1 MNIELTQKIIDRI
14 FPQETLSIV
23 ELEEKYPK
31 RDLPEG
37 AMVTRICPS
46 PTGFMHLGTIYASL
60 LSKKFADQTNGVFY
74 LRIEDTDK
82 KREVEG
88 TKEIIRSSLKD
99 YGLVYDENPTY
110 GPYVQSERK
119 DIYTA
124 YAKHL
129 FTKGDAYLCFCTEDE
144 LKAASEEQEKL
155 HLKRGYYGKWA
166 IWRNKTDEE
175 VLIELNKNTPY
186 VIRFKSHG
194 NGEKTFTHH
203 DLLKG
208 DITISENDL
217 DVPLL
222 KSENGLPTYHLAH
235 AVDDHLMRTSHVL
248 RGDEWLSSIPLHYDL
263 FQSLG
268 FPMVRYGHISPINKM
283 DGSSRRKLSKRKD
296 PEANV
301 AFFKEKGFVV
311 PAVIEYLLNLANSNF
326 EDWRKENPDADYS
339 EFTLTMEKLAKS
351 NGPLF
356 DETKLRDIAK
366 EKIAFMTSDKVFD
379 HVLIWAQDYD
389 KYFYNLLNSNTS
401 FWHKIFNI
409 ERGGDSIRKDIAIW
423 SEVYG
428 FYNFFDVEKFSKP
441 DWGNFKTVFSSDEIK
456 NILNDC
462 KGIYDESDPKNIWLD
477 KVKYLCPKF
486 GLAPDIKTYKA
497 DKEAFKGHVCE
508 LTQVIRYA
516 VTGRTQSPDIYE
528 ILQVLGREVVL
539 KRLTI

>member
-1 MNIELTQKIIDRI
+1 MQDIINKI
-14 FPQETLSIV
+14 FPENLPTIE

-31 RDLPEG
+31 RNLTEG

-46 PTGFMHLGTIYASL
+46 PTGFMHIGGIYMSL
-60 LSKKFADQTNGVFY
+60 ICKKFADQTDGVFY

-88 TKEIIRSSLKD
+88 AQEIIHSSLKD
-99 YGLVYDENPTY
+99 YGFVYDEDPTY

-119 DIYTA
+119 EIYQA

-129 FTKGDAYLCFCTEDE
+129 FEKDDAYLCFCTEEE
-144 LKAASEEQEKL
+144 LKLATEEQERLKM
-155 HLKRGYYGKWA
+155 KRGYYGKWA
-166 IWRNKTDEE
+166 VWRDAPIEK
-175 VLIELNKNTPY
+175 VLAELEKGTPY
-186 VIRFKSHG
+186 VIRFRSHG
-194 NGEKTFTHH
+194 DGEKTFTHK

-208 DITISENDL
+208 EVQLPENDM

-222 KSENGLPTYHLAH
+222 KKDNGLPTYHLAH
-235 AVDDHLMRTSHVL
+235 AVDDHLMRTTDVL
-248 RGDEWLSSIPLHYDL
+248 RGDEWLSSLPLHYDL

-268 FPMVRYGHISPINKM
+268 FPIVRYGHISPINKM

-301 AFFKEKGFVV
+301 SYFKEKGFT
-311 PAVIEYLLNLANSNF
+311 AISVIEYLLNLANSNF
-326 EDWRKENPDADYS
+326 EDWRKENPTLDYN

-366 EKIAFMTSDKVFD
+366 EKIALMSTEKVFD
-379 HVLIWAQDYD
+379 LVRIWAQEYNQ
-389 KYFYNLLNSNTS
+389 YFYDLLNSNTDY
-401 FWHKIFNI
+401 WYKVFNI

-423 SEVYG
+423 SEVYD
-428 FYNFFDVEKFSKP
+428 FYSFFDIEKFSKP
-441 DWGNFKTVFSSDEIK
+441 DWSNFKSVFTVDEIK
-456 NILNDC
+456 NILTEY
-462 KGIYDESDPKNIWLD
+462 KEIYDETDPKNIWLD

-497 DKEAFKGHVCE
+497 DKEAFKGHVGE
-508 LTQVIRYA
+508 LTQVLRFAI
-516 VTGRTQSPDIYE
+516 TGRTQSPDIYE
-528 ILQVLGREVVL
+528 ILQVLGREVVIR
-539 KRLTI
+539 RLSL